1 MVTSKLFKL
10 NQAPVTD
17 LKKDR
22 PSEAQPVSQRV
33 RHIREDRMSD
43 LEEHLTHLTQQK
55 DLHTLALKEMYQ
67 FLCKLDANFR
77 SENEHLRTLIK
88 AEQER
93 SAQLIEVTKGLWEI
107 IEMMD
112 NTSEESTR
120 LINLTQNVEELAQF
134 EVEITDESENKS
146 LDRSAIDKLMPI
158 VEAVS

>member
-10 NQAPVTD
+10 NQVPGADVKKSKRADIQNSHQRTRL
-17 LKKDR
+17 LK
-22 PSEAQPVSQRV
+22 
-33 RHIREDRMSD
+33 EDRVKD

-77 SENEHLRTLIK
+77 AENEHLRSLIR

-93 SAQLIEVTKGLWEI
+93 STQLIEVTKGLWEI

-112 NTSEESTR
+112 NNSAESSR
-120 LINLTQNVEELAQF
+120 LINLTQNVEELSQL
-134 EVEITDESENKS
+134 EVEITDESENKT
-146 LDRSAIDKLMPI
+146 LDRSLIDRLMPM
-158 VEAVS
+158 VEAS

>member
-1 MVTSKLFKL
+1 MVTTKLFKL
-10 NQAPVTD
+10 NQEPGTTI
-17 LKKDR
+17 KTGR
-22 PSEAQPVSQRV
+22 RTEAQNTHQRT
-33 RHIREDRMSD
+33 RSIREERIND

-77 SENEHLRTLIK
+77 AETEHLRSKLR

-112 NTSEESTR
+112 NNTEESTR
-120 LINLTQNVEELAQF
+120 LMSLTQNVEELAQF
-134 EVEITDESENKS
+134 EVEITDESANKT
-146 LDRSAIDKLMPI
+146 LDRSPIDKIMPM
-158 VEAVS
+158 VEAT

>member
-10 NQAPVTD
+10 NQVPGADVKNGRRKESQTPPQRARL
-17 LKKDR
+17 LK
-22 PSEAQPVSQRV
+22 
-33 RHIREDRMSD
+33 EDRVKD

-77 SENEHLRTLIK
+77 AENEHLRSLIR

-112 NTSEESTR
+112 NNSTESTR
-120 LINLTQNVEELAQF
+120 LIDLTQNVEELSQL
-134 EVEITDESENKS
+134 EVEITDESENKT
-146 LDRSAIDKLMPI
+146 LDRSLIDRLMPM
-158 VEAVS
+158 VEAS

>member
-10 NQAPVTD
+10 NQAQRSELKNTRKPDTSVT
-17 LKKDR
+17 
-22 PSEAQPVSQRV
+22 PQRV
-33 RHIREDRMSD
+33 RPIKENRIND

-77 SENEHLRTLIK
+77 SEHEHLLSLIK

-93 SAQLIEVTKGLWEI
+93 SAQLIEVTKGLWDI

-112 NTSEESTR
+112 NNSEESAGLIKLTR
-120 LINLTQNVEELAQF
+120 DVEELAQF

-146 LDRSAIDKLMPI
+146 LDRSEIDRLMPM
-158 VEAVS
+158 VEAT

>member
-10 NQAPVTD
+10 NQAQVTD
-17 LKKDR
+17 FMSDR
-22 PSEAQPVSQRV
+22 KSEPQSTTQRT
-33 RHIREDRMSD
+33 RNLRQDRIRD
-43 LEEHLTHLTQQK
+43 LEEHLAHLTQQK

-77 SENEHLRTLIK
+77 AENEQLRSMIK

-112 NTSEESTR
+112 DHTEESPR
-120 LINLTQNVEELAQF
+120 LVSLTQNVEDLAQF
-134 EVEITDESENKS
+134 EVEITDESENKT
-146 LDRSAIDKLMPI
+146 LDRSVIDRLMPM
-158 VEAVS
+158 VEAS

>member
-10 NQAPVTD
+10 NQV
-17 LKKDR
+17 
-22 PSEAQPVSQRV
+22 PVSDIKQNRRPEPQHTQPPARPAKTDRV
-33 RHIREDRMSD
+33 RD
-43 LEEHLTHLTQQK
+43 LEEHLAHLTRQK

-77 SENEHLRTLIK
+77 AENEHLRSLIK

-112 NTSEESTR
+112 NNTEESAK
-120 LINLTQNVEELAQF
+120 LMNLTQNVEELAQF
-134 EVEITDESENKS
+134 EVEVSDESENEA
-146 LDRSAIDKLMPI
+146 LDRSGIDKLMPF
-158 VEAVS
+158 VEAS

>member
-10 NQAPVTD
+10 NQAQRSE
-17 LKKDR
+17 LKNTRKPDA
-22 PSEAQPVSQRV
+22 PGTPQRV
-33 RHIREDRMSD
+33 RPVKENRIND

-77 SENEHLRTLIK
+77 SEQDHLLSLIK

-93 SAQLIEVTKGLWEI
+93 SAQLIEVTKGLWDI

-112 NTSEESTR
+112 NNSEESAGLIKLTR
-120 LINLTQNVEELAQF
+120 NVEELAQF

-146 LDRSAIDKLMPI
+146 LDRSEIDRLMPM
-158 VEAVS
+158 VEAT